1 MSRLPVLGLICWAYS
16 APACAY
22 VDPGASLLAL
32 QGILALIGGL
42 IVFVKHPIRAIK
54 SLWRRLV
61 GGRQNDA

>member
-1 MSRLPVLGLICWAYS
+1 MNRVLVLGLICWAYS

-42 IVFVKHPIRAIK
+42 IVFVKHPVQALK
-54 SLWRRLV
+54 SLWKRLAR
-61 GGRQNDA
+61 GKKNDA